1 MKHWKYLLAA
11 MLIVGCLA
19 GCRKDK
25 VKPEYVTLS
34 VQFEDGNGTK
44 AYMTPYY
51 MQPKWEVNDT
61 ININGKEYKIT
72 KRNEL
77 FIVESVTTADTY
89 NAYFYADEKFD
100 VTIDGGTV
108 SFPLNDRQN
117 YSIIDDTT
125 IKYGAP
131 MVATSSNLNLTFKN
145 TCAVLAIQIKN
156 STGNGATIE
165 SIAVTDSNSHPL
177 NGTLKSNFDGTNC
190 YIEEGSIGNSVEL
203 NCENTQIANG
213 YTKTFFIYVPPVTG
227 ARFSIRVNS
236 GTLFSQTQQKTI
248 NLSPGHYVKVPIT
261 IKKDQPKK

>member
-1 MKHWKYLLAA
+1 

-89 NAYFYADEKFD
+89 NAYFYADWDYPTRTEGSSVKFTLNAKQD
-100 VTIDGGTV
+100 YKIINGG
-108 SFPLNDRQN
+108 
-117 YSIIDDTT
+117 DTT
-125 IKYGAP
+125 IKFGAP
-131 MVATSSNLNLTFKN
+131 MVATSSDSYLTFKN
-145 TCAVLAIQIKN
+145 TCAVLAIQITN
-156 STGNGATIE
+156 STGNDVSINNISVTE
-165 SIAVTDSNSHPL
+165 SGENHL
-177 NGTLKSNFDGTNC
+177 NGTLTSNFDGTD
-190 YIEEGSIGNSVEL
+190 YQVPVSGGNVVTL
-203 NCENTQIANG
+203 NCEDTPIANG

-227 ARFSIRVNS
+227 AQFKIAVNDIPYSKMSKSID
-236 GTLFSQTQQKTI
+236 
-248 NLSPGHYVKVPIT
+248 LSPGHYVRVPIT
-261 IKKDQPKK
+261 L